1 MSPGPIGGAPIGGW
15 DDDPAEGPG
24 GEPAL
29 GVVLDEGRGVL
40 PYAVVHGTALVA
52 CAAEALAAAGV
63 DAVDAGTP
71 WARVRATGA
80 DLVLHDA
87 LCPLTPPAFLV
98 RCLETARD
106 QEVAVLG
113 VRPVTD
119 TVRTLAA
126 GSPPR
131 LGELLDRDG
140 LVAVASPV
148 VLPARVVASY
158 DEWPPTDPVE
168 LVASLRLRGTPT
180 LLEAPAVGRRVTG
193 EDDLRVLEAVSEAVS
208 EAGSD
213 QS

>member
-1 MSPGPIGGAPIGGW
+1 MSPGPIGGW
-15 DDDPAEGPG
+15 DDEPDATGPAGSD
-24 GEPAL
+24 PAL
-29 GVVLDEGRGVL
+29 GVVLDEGRGTL

-80 DLVLHDA
+80 DVVLHDA

-98 RCLETARD
+98 GCLEAAREQD
-106 QEVAVLG
+106 AAVVA

-119 TVRTLAA
+119 TVRTLAP
-126 GSPPR
+126 GDPPR
-131 LGELLDRDG
+131 LGELVDRDG

-148 VLPARVVASY
+148 VLPASVVASY
-158 DEWPPTDPVE
+158 DGWPPTDPVE
-168 LVASLRLRGTPT
+168 LVASLRQRGTPV

-193 EDDLRVLEAVSEAVS
+193 EDDLRVLEAVSEAVA
-208 EAGSD
+208 EAASD
-213 QS
+213 QA